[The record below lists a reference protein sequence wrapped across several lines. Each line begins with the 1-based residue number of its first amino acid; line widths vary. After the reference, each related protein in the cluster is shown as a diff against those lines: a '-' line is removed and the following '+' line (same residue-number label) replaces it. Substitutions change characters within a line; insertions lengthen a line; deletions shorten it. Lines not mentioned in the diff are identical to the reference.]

1 MLNKNNS
8 SRRLYPKLAA
18 ENIRKNA
25 KTYIPY
31 IITCIIT
38 IAMFYIICSLA
49 NNDGLSH
56 MKSGS
61 VIMPEILRLGTVV
74 VGIFAVI
81 FLFYTNSFLM
91 KKRKK
96 EFGLYNILGME
107 KRHIA
112 KVVAFETLYVSILG
126 IVLGFAVG
134 IALDKAMY
142 LLIARIMDFEVPL
155 GFYISIQSVVT
166 TLILFGIIFFLILLN
181 SMRQIH
187 ISKPIELLKGGNV
200 GEKEPKTKWVMTFAG
215 VICLGLGYTIALT
228 VNNVAEALTFFFYA
242 VVLVIIGTYLLFTA
256 GSVFVLKALKKN
268 KGYYYKTKHFISV
281 SGLIYRMKQN
291 AVGLANICI
300 LSTMV
305 LVMISST
312 SSLIFGLENI
322 IDVQYPNDIT
332 IYAGNIFTKESAET
346 QSNLEELEKIMEGF
360 SDCTEKTGDSTSVV
374 FSCHMDKNE
383 LLIEGESNAHCQFII
398 QEEYNRYSETPVSVE
413 EGEIVP
419 IISGSTYIDSSF
431 SSDKFAYSTIK
442 IFGSEYKIKEILE
455 GRPSTNL
462 YEANFQFIVNDMN
475 TLKEIN
481 DSYANAVGAEEA
493 PYSRTINYNVTDA
506 RRINEILDSLYKVK
520 RHVSVEDKFT
530 AREDIMGIYGGLFFL
545 GIFLGT
551 LFIMATILIIYYKQ
565 ISEGYDDKG
574 RFEILQ
580 KVGMAKNEVKSSI
593 RSQVLC
599 VFFLPLIASGIHMCF
614 AFPIVLKML
623 KGLGLVNTGLY
634 AVCTLASFLIFVFIY
649 MLIYSITAKVYYRI
663 VSR

>member
-1 MLNKNNS
+1 MDKNKS
-8 SRRLYPKLAA
+8 RRRLYPKLAA

-49 NNDGLSH
+49 NNEGLSQ

-61 VIMPEILRLGTVV
+61 TLMPEILRLGTVV

-112 KVVAFETLYVSILG
+112 KVVAFETLYVSIAG
-126 IVLGFAVG
+126 IIFGFAVG

-142 LLIARIMDFEVPL
+142 LVIAKLMDFEVPL
-155 GFYISIQSVVT
+155 GFYLSIQSVIT
-166 TLILFGIIFFLILLN
+166 TLVLFGIIFFLILLN

-187 ISKPIELLKGGNV
+187 TSKPIELLKGGNV
-200 GEKEPKTKWVMTFAG
+200 GEKEPKTKWAMTFLG
-215 VICLGLGYTIALT
+215 VVCLGSGYTIALA

-242 VVLVIIGTYLLFTA
+242 VVLVIIGTYMLFTA
-256 GSVFVLKALKKN
+256 GSIFILKALKNN
-268 KGYYYKTKHFISV
+268 KRYYYKTKHFISV

-312 SSLIFGLENI
+312 TSLMFGLEDI
-322 IDVQYPNDIT
+322 IDGQYPNDIT
-332 IYAGNIFTKESAET
+332 IYAGSIFTDESAET
-346 QSNLEELEKIMEGF
+346 LSNLDELEKIMDGF
-360 SDCTEKTGDSTSVV
+360 SDCSVKTGDYTSIV
-374 FSCHMDKNE
+374 FTCHMNE
-383 LLIEGESNAHCQFII
+383 NKLTVEGAGNVRCRFIVR
-398 QEEYNRYSETPVSVE
+398 EEYNRYSGNPISVE

-419 IISGSTYIDSSF
+419 IFSTGSYIDGTF
-431 SSDKFAYSTIK
+431 SNGEFAYPAIN
-442 IFGSEYKIKEILE
+442 IFGSEYKIKETLE
-455 GRPSTNL
+455 GPPSVDI
-462 YEANFQFIVNDMN
+462 YEANFLFVVNDMN
-475 TLKEIN
+475 TLKKIN
-481 DSYANAVGAEEA
+481 DSYAGAIEAEET
-493 PYSRTINYNVTDA
+493 PYSRTVNYNITDES
-506 RRINEILDSLYKVK
+506 RTDEILDSLYNARKSP
-520 RHVSVEDKFT
+520 VSIEAKYT
-530 AREDIMGIYGGLFFL
+530 ARNDIMGIYGGLFFL

-551 LFIMATILIIYYKQ
+551 LFVMATILIIYYKQ

-574 RFEILQ
+574 RFEIMQ
-580 KVGMAKNEVKSSI
+580 KVGMTKNEVKSSI
-593 RSQVLC
+593 HSQVLC

-614 AFPIVLKML
+614 AFPIVAKML
-623 KGLGLVNTGLY
+623 RGLGLVNTSLY
-634 AVCTLASFLIFVFIY
+634 VTCTLVSFLIFAVIY